1 MLRLELILGISGIS
15 GMKNYVTCYLTRN
28 ITGGNSCPFIIHDHQ
43 EHESIQNIASINI
56 SKLKIFVKQIHLG
69 HSLDCHQM
77 TILSDSDLVKNTYL
91 IRHVGF
97 CRLLLVTFVG
107 HGTLYNMVCEHGA
120 WYVVA

>member
-1 MLRLELILGISGIS
+1 MPRLELILGFSGIS

-69 HSLDCHQM
+69 YSLDCHQM
-77 TILSDSDLVKNTYL
+77 TILSDSDLVKNTL
-91 IRHVGF
+91 IFFYGK
-97 CRLLLVTFVG
+97 L
-107 HGTLYNMVCEHGA
+107 
-120 WYVVA
+120 

>member
-15 GMKNYVTCYLTRN
+15 GVKNYVTCYLTRN

-69 HSLDCHQM
+69 YSLDCHQM
-77 TILSDSDLVKNTYL
+77 TILSDSDLVKNTL
-91 IRHVGF
+91 IFFMGNYRFFISILPRTKTNILTRH
-97 CRLLLVTFVG
+97 
-107 HGTLYNMVCEHGA
+107 
-120 WYVVA
+120 